1 MTSIRQFANL
11 ISARRRRIAI
21 AALPLAV
28 LLVLGVLAS
37 QPAHA
42 QTNFKVLYS
51 FRGKPAGD
59 GSLPHATLVRDSAGN
74 LFGTTLLGGDTNNG
88 TVFKLDSS
96 GRETVLHRFAAG
108 SNGAYPLA
116 NLVLDSAGNLYGTTA
131 RGGTFSQG
139 TVFKVEA
146 AGNETVLH
154 SFAGLPDSARPNG
167 GLARDSASNLYGTTI
182 VGGSA
187 NLGTVFKVDSNNH
200 EAILHSFAGLGDEAN
215 PDAGLLRDSAG
226 NLFGTTT
233 MGGTNNMGP
242 CSKWMHRAPRA
253 CCSASPG

>member
-131 RGGTFSQG
+131 RGAPSARARFSKWRPLAMRPCCTPLPGFQTARARMAAWRATPPATFTARLSW
-139 TVFKVEA
+139 EA
-146 AGNETVLH
+146 ARTW
-154 SFAGLPDSARPNG
+154 
-167 GLARDSASNLYGTTI
+167 
-182 VGGSA
+182 
-187 NLGTVFKVDSNNH
+187 
-200 EAILHSFAGLGDEAN
+200 
-215 PDAGLLRDSAG
+215 
-226 NLFGTTT
+226 
-233 MGGTNNMGP
+233 GP
-242 CSKWMHRAPRA
+242 CSRWTVTTMRRYSTVSRA
-253 CCSASPG
+253 